1 MHFTRQRRSGNQRIK
16 CPLGQPQMSVGGVMQ
31 YQPGRVPQGE
41 YRLAVSWRRSAGDVI
56 QEMAQP
62 SRRLG
67 KRVGCKPS
75 RIRIP
80 HPPHPPPA
88 SDQALC
94 GTKKTRAPGPVGARN
109 GGIGPYGLRR

>member
-1 MHFTRQRRSGNQRIK
+1 MHFTRQRRPGNQRIK

-62 SRRLG
+62 SPQTW
-67 KRVGCKPS
+67 KACWVQAIADS
-75 RIRIP
+75 N
-80 HPPHPPPA
+80 PA
-88 SDQALC
+88 STASSASL
-94 GTKKTRAPGPVGARN
+94 
-109 GGIGPYGLRR
+109 